1 MNDANRRNHFRAQ
14 ILIPVKW
21 RILSKGE
28 TKLVKNGMGSNLFR
42 EHGLPGP
49 IEEILEQAPPG
60 SNEEQMYRSLQLLNN
75 KLDFIIEQVLS
86 ESIYR
91 TSNRD
96 EINDIS
102 ASGLKFTSHE
112 RLDVGAFLKMDLI
125 MPGTFQYQIE
135 LIAEVLRVE
144 EKGGSFIIAARIVYI
159 DEDARD
165 SIVKTV
171 FKKQRMDIRRLKGS
185 PEDDDID

>member
-28 TKLVKNGMGSNLFR
+28 TELVKNGMGSNLFR

-49 IEEILEQAPPG
+49 IEEFLEQAPPG
-60 SNEEQMYRSLQLLNN
+60 SKEEQMYRSLQLLNN

-86 ESIYR
+86 ESIYK
-91 TSNRD
+91 TSNQN

-112 RLDVGAFLKMDLI
+112 R
-125 MPGTFQYQIE
+125 T
-135 LIAEVLRVE
+135 
-144 EKGGSFIIAARIVYI
+144 
-159 DEDARD
+159 
-165 SIVKTV
+165 
-171 FKKQRMDIRRLKGS
+171 
-185 PEDDDID
+185 